1 MRCSWVFLAWCGW
14 ATASWAGPLPIDQRQ
29 VAEPEAQV
37 SLVEVAPPAQPGPE
51 LLATAWLADAPPTH
65 AADLANAPA
74 DRHPDGANA
83 AQADPVAI
91 VAVAVVAEVPADASR
106 WLSREWSSLPADY
119 RALPDTVRHDEQPV
133 EVPRAAV
140 VALGVLAAGVAVAVL
155 ARLWLRRRPAKPQGL
170 NEHRSYHR
178 ARVHRH

>member
-1 MRCSWVFLAWCGW
+1 MRCACLIWVGCCW
-14 ATASWAGPLPIDQRQ
+14 ATGSWAGPLPIDQRLA
-29 VAEPEAQV
+29 AEPEARL
-37 SLVEVAPPAQPGPE
+37 SLVEVAPVAQAGPD
-51 LLATAWLADAPPTH
+51 LLTTAWFTDAPPTH

-74 DRHPDGANA
+74 DRHADGANA

-91 VAVAVVAEVPADASR
+91 VAVAVVAEVPADANR

-119 RALPDTVRHDEQPV
+119 RALPDTVRPDEQPV

-140 VALGVLAAGVAVAVL
+140 VALSVLVAGVAAAVL
-155 ARLWLRRRPAKPQGL
+155 ARLWLRRRPAKPQDM